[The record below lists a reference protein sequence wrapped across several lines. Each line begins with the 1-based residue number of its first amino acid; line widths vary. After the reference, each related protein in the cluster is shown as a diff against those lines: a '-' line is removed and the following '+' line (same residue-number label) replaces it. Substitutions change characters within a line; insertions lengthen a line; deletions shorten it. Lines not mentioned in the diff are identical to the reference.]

1 MPESLSVLPLDRLLA
16 PDRRRF
22 IEVARAI
29 YAADPR
35 WVAPLDSELHGV
47 LGPRNPFYQHAEGQL
62 WWALRDGRP
71 VGRIAAF
78 VDRTHNQLHQE
89 RTGFFG
95 FFESVND
102 PAVAEA
108 LLTTARRWLAERG
121 MDRIRGPM
129 NPSINDECGLLV
141 EGFERP
147 PVLMMRYNPPGYA
160 ALLEGTGLT
169 RVKDLL
175 AFIISVAEAPETRL
189 RKVRRHLEERHPELR
204 LRMITRQS
212 LPQDVPLIK
221 RVYNEA
227 WENNWG
233 AVPLSEPE
241 IDFLVERLAPLLVNG
256 LVWMA
261 ECHGEPVGFLLALP
275 DFNEALQPLRGRLLS
290 WGLLRA
296 VPYLAGWRKPRIM
309 RLVALG
315 VRAEYRGRG
324 LEAAM
329 LAETLTACQREGFQE
344 CEASWVLEDNE
355 AVQRVIRI
363 FGGKRYKAYRLY
375 ERAV

>member
-1 MPESLSVLPLDRLLA
+1 MPESLSVLPLDRQSA

-29 YAADPR
+29 YVADPR

-47 LGPRNPFYQHAEGQL
+47 LGARNPFFQHAEGQL

-78 VDRTHNQLHQE
+78 IDQTHNQLHQE

-129 NPSINDECGLLV
+129 NPTINDECGLLV

-147 PVLMMRYNPPGYA
+147 PVLMMSYNPPEYA

-175 AFIISVAEAPETRL
+175 AFIISVAEAPESRL

-221 RVYNEA
+221 RVYNDA

-261 ECHGEPVGFLLALP
+261 ECDGEPVGFLLALP

-296 VPYLAGWRKPRIM
+296 LPYLAGWRKPRIM

-329 LAETLTACQREGFQE
+329 LAETLTACQREGFLE
-344 CEASWVLEDNE
+344 CEASWVLENNE

-363 FGGKRYKAYRLY
+363 FGGRRYKTYRLY

>member
-1 MPESLSVLPLDRLLA
+1 MPESLSVLPLDRQSA

-47 LGPRNPFYQHAEGQL
+47 LGSRNPFYQHAEGQL

-78 VDRTHNQLHQE
+78 VDQTHNQLHQE

-121 MDRIRGPM
+121 MNRIRGPM

-147 PVLMMRYNPPGYA
+147 PVLMMSYNPPGYA

-169 RVKDLL
+169 R
-175 AFIISVAEAPETRL
+175 IWR
-189 RKVRRHLEERHPELR
+189 
-204 LRMITRQS
+204 
-212 LPQDVPLIK
+212 
-221 RVYNEA
+221 
-227 WENNWG
+227 
-233 AVPLSEPE
+233 
-241 IDFLVERLAPLLVNG
+241 NG
-256 LVWMA
+256 IRN
-261 ECHGEPVGFLLALP
+261 C
-275 DFNEALQPLRGRLLS
+275 
-290 WGLLRA
+290 
-296 VPYLAGWRKPRIM
+296 
-309 RLVALG
+309 
-315 VRAEYRGRG
+315 
-324 LEAAM
+324 
-329 LAETLTACQREGFQE
+329 ACG
-344 CEASWVLEDNE
+344 
-355 AVQRVIRI
+355 
-363 FGGKRYKAYRLY
+363 
-375 ERAV
+375 